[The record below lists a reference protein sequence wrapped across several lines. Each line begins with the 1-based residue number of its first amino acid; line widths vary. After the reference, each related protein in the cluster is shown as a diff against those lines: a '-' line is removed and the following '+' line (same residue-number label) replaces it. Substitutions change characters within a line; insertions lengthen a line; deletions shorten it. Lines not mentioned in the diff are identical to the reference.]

1 MPKQRLNERIDDQ
14 AAEPLEKAN
23 KQYVEKY
30 QRPFTERKLF
40 PELLRFSTTERRFAW
55 SALQAGGGKLAAP
68 GLPPPVVEGADMT
81 LRLHESAINNLA
93 FDALAG
99 RTVYEEKVQ
108 AAVTDAAGPSA
119 REDEGRRRRQ
129 ALGDHFRRAA
139 ADLGQLCRRR
149 LQGHDSRRQVL
160 QGQRA
165 PTRP

>member
-1 MPKQRLNERIDDQ
+1 MVERMAWKRAGKQQSEAECIASRHAEQRLNERIDDQ
-14 AAEPLEKAN
+14 AAEPLEQAN

-40 PELLRFSTTERRFAW
+40 PAVASLQHDRAALSLVG
-55 SALQAGGGKLAAP
+55 LQAGGGKLAAP

-108 AAVTDAAGPSA
+108 AAVDRRCSA
-119 REDEGRRRRQ
+119 ICPRR
-129 ALGDHFRRAA
+129 
-139 ADLGQLCRRR
+139 
-149 LQGHDSRRQVL
+149 
-160 QGQRA
+160 
-165 PTRP
+165 